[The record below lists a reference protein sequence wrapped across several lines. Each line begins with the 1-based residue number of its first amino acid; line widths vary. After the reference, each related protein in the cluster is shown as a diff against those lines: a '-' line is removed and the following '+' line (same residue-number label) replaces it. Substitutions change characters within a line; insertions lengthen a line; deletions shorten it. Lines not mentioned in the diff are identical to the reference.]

1 MSKDFK
7 VRRYGRDRRRQRKVN
22 AAKVILLVAV
32 IAAACLAGWYR
43 YDPVS
48 AWVSE
53 KAAQWQLQREQR
65 EQERAQEQQ
74 NQQNQQNQ
82 QGEPGGQEEPDGT
95 TPTILPAVSRDQKL
109 EPAPPCPL
117 CACLCVE

>member
-22 AAKVILLVAV
+22 AAKAILLVAV
-32 IAAACLAGWYR
+32 IAAACLAGWYL

-65 EQERAQEQQ
+65 EQE
-74 NQQNQQNQ
+74 QQNQQNQ
-82 QGEPGGQEEPDGT
+82 QGEPG
-95 TPTILPAVSRDQKL
+95 
-109 EPAPPCPL
+109 
-117 CACLCVE
+117 

>member
-32 IAAACLAGWYR
+32 IAAACLAGWYL

-65 EQERAQEQQ
+65 EQE
-74 NQQNQQNQ
+74 QQNQQNQ
-82 QGEPGGQEEPDGT
+82 QGEPGGQEEPGT
-95 TPTILPAVSRDQKL
+95 TPTLPTEEQGA
-109 EPAPPCPL
+109 
-117 CACLCVE
+117 

>member
-7 VRRYGRDRRRQRKVN
+7 VRRYGRDRRRQRKAN
-22 AAKVILLVAV
+22 AAKAILLVAV
-32 IAAACLAGWYR
+32 IAAACLAGWYL

-65 EQERAQEQQ
+65 EQE
-74 NQQNQQNQ
+74 QQNQQNQ
-82 QGEPGGQEEPDGT
+82 QGEPGGQE
-95 TPTILPAVSRDQKL
+95 
-109 EPAPPCPL
+109 
-117 CACLCVE
+117 